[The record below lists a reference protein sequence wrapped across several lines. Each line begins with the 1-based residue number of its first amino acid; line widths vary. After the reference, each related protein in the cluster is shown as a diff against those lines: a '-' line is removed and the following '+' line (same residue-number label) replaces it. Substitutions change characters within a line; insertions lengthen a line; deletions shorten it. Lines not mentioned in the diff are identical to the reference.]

1 MNFTL
6 LSPGMIC
13 LLQPLH
19 TGSEI
24 FGEFESKSNIFED
37 IMKSTLLG
45 IYTFLETQALLCTS
59 LLISPPNNA
68 CIVLKVPFIPSNL
81 RIELVCK
88 SKSSLF

>member
-1 MNFTL
+1 M
-6 LSPGMIC
+6 C

-37 IMKSTLLG
+37 ILKSALLG
-45 IYTFLETQALLCTS
+45 IYTLLEIHALLWTN

-68 CIVLKVPFIPSNL
+68 CIVLKVPFIPNNL
-81 RIELVCK
+81 RIELV
-88 SKSSLF
+88 